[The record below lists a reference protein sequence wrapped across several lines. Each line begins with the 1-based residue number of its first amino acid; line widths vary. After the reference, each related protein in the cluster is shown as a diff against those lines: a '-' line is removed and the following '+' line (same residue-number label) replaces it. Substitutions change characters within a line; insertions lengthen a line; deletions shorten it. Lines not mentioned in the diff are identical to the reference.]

1 MCFAR
6 LLSPSLGL
14 FGRLHHTPKPDTP
27 PHPPPPPTHHHHHTH
42 VLLTLHLAMRH
53 SQPSLGVPRS
63 PSTAPPCFSSS
74 PKRSILPFFGR
85 AAFTDMM
92 PGYMH
97 TQATSCPAPPLPRNP
112 TPPPPPKKGGQRLAV
127 RRSQPSLGVP
137 HSSSSKAPSPQNGP
151 FCRFYRSFYRH
162 NVRLYAHT
170 GSLLPRTPHRQ
181 KKGETG
187 THRASCSASFTTIT
201 WCTSLAIVHP
211 QKLCRHSKSPSCRSE
226 RSERSERR
234 VKRKNE
240 GKVRGVT

>member
-14 FGRLHHTPKPDTP
+14 FGRLHHPPKPDTP
-27 PHPPPPPTHHHHHTH
+27 PPPPPPPPPHTRA
-42 VLLTLHLAMRH
+42 TYLAMRH

-97 TQATSCPAPPLPRNP
+97 TQATSYTPHPPSQETPH
-112 TPPPPPKKGGQRLAV
+112 PPPPP
-127 RRSQPSLGVP
+127 P
-137 HSSSSKAPSPQNGP
+137 
-151 FCRFYRSFYRH
+151 
-162 NVRLYAHT
+162 
-170 GSLLPRTPHRQ
+170 

-201 WCTSLAIVHP
+201 WCTSLAIVQSPPPPP
-211 QKLCRHSKSPSCRSE
+211 QKKWCPSPPPLSPKRSILPFLPQFLQ
-226 RSERSERR
+226 
-234 VKRKNE
+234 
-240 GKVRGVT
+240 T